1 MVRLIRR
8 IGIKDDC
15 DFWSRGM
22 VTTREAAEEN
32 TKEVE
37 IKRSQRIRAGHPL
50 VAV

>member
-8 IGIKDDC
+8 IGTRDGC
-15 DFWSRGM
+15 DFWCRGM
-22 VTTREAAEEN
+22 VLTREAAEEK
-32 TKEVE
+32 TREVE